1 MLAYTLMDTA
11 KIKDAR
17 TALICARLYLRGG
30 KRRLQAGY
38 SKAGIAA
45 LYDAVLF
52 GMRYYIARHK
62 RCEPLMENTDPW
74 DAPGLFHALARAG
87 VFDDP
92 LLFHR
97 FSLLVEQ
104 VLWQESHF
112 VDADSTLAEVEKMLM
127 KLGVIPVRDSTLPDE
142 TRLTH

>member
-1 MLAYTLMDTA
+1 MPYKLTDSS
-11 KIKDAR
+11 KITDAR

-62 RCEPLMENTDPW
+62 RCESFLGNTDPW
-74 DAPGLFHALARAG
+74 DAPSLFHALARAG
-87 VFDDP
+87 VFSDP
-92 LLFHR
+92 LTLNR
-97 FSLLVEQ
+97 LSLMVERAI
-104 VLWQESHF
+104 WQESVSF
-112 VDADSTLAEVEKMLM
+112 DPDSLIKEVEKMLM
-127 KLGVIPVRDSTLPDE
+127 KLGVISFNQTS
-142 TRLTH
+142 

>member
-1 MLAYTLMDTA
+1 MLPYKLTDAT
-11 KIKDAR
+11 IIIDAR

-52 GMRYYIARHK
+52 GMRYYIAKHK
-62 RCEPLMENTDPW
+62 GCEPLLEKTNSW
-74 DAPGLFHALARAG
+74 DAPGLFHALAHAG
-87 VFDDP
+87 VFEDP

-97 FSLLVEQ
+97 FSLTVER
-104 VLWQESHF
+104 VLWQETHPI
-112 VDADSTLAEVEKMLM
+112 DANSTLAEAEKMLI
-127 KLGVIPVRDSTLPDE
+127 KLGVIPFQESALPGKPGL
-142 TRLTH
+142 RQ